1 MRIRPLKSSR
11 RRAALENAARAA
23 VEPLEG
29 RLLLSTVTL
38 SVTAS
43 GGNWSAFAA
52 DSTGDNAGIATFD
65 FDVVGT
71 GGVTVNTGH
80 NKTPVGTDSQSDADG
95 FDDLRQNGTVGT
107 QSGIVVNGVSGTY
120 QGDFG
125 ITGAQGGIIYE
136 GANNPEMDAE
146 VIQGYGQVASS
157 PNNSYNVTW
166 ANPALLATG
175 TYTVNGPG
183 DLVVQADAQSEGF
196 QTLAIVSNGM
206 WQGPENISSSS
217 TTIPGTVA
225 LTPTISNL
233 AFNVEPSNA
242 TAGTAISPAITV
254 ELLDQNSEVLTGD
267 NALVTLGVDSGPG
280 RLGGVDTVAAVNGV
294 ATFSNVSIN
303 TAGTYTLSADVGGVS
318 PAVSTSFSVSAAALE
333 KLVFVGQASTGSAG
347 SSLSPNFVVDAEDN
361 FGNVISGFNSN
372 VTLSILPGSTGPVLN
387 GTLTAAA
394 SNGQATFS
402 GLSLD
407 QSGTYALVATDT
419 SNTNIAGTSGNLT
432 ISAGAPSQL
441 LFTVQPTSI
450 TAGSAFAS
458 SVILRIE
465 DQFGNTVT
473 SDDSSVSLSVAS
485 GPSNTIIGTTT
496 LDAASGVA
504 RFGGLT
510 FHTAGTYTLEAEDTS
525 DGLASMASNPFT
537 VSAGATAT
545 FSVPQTLANVNAGGT
560 LASSIVVD
568 AEDAFG
574 NPVTNYN
581 SIVTLGFM
589 VAPSGV
595 NIAPITAQA
604 QSGVATFSFTQ
615 QLDIAGG
622 YRFQAT
628 QGSISGNSAKF
639 YVLAGAASQLVFIGQ
654 PGTVTAGGTFSSNV
668 VVDAEDVYG
677 NVATTDNSSVT
688 LSFVGTGGFSPV
700 AVTAQSGIATFSG
713 LPALDVAGRFKLSA
727 GKGTFTATSKNF
739 FVNAGTVTQL
749 AFAAPITE
757 FINAGTVISSIAVNA
772 EDQFGNLN
780 TTFDLKVTLGLQVA
794 PNGTLFTPLL
804 TRAVNGVATF
814 TNVGPFTNI
823 GGYRLKAYRTGLLSG
838 HSSKFYIEAPSSSLD
853 DTGDA
858 SAIVRGLDLEDFQI
872 IPSVL

>member
-1 MRIRPLKSSR
+1 M
-11 RRAALENAARAA
+11 
-23 VEPLEG
+23 
-29 RLLLSTVTL
+29 
-38 SVTAS
+38 
-43 GGNWSAFAA
+43 
-52 DSTGDNAGIATFD
+52 
-65 FDVVGT
+65 
-71 GGVTVNTGH
+71 
-80 NKTPVGTDSQSDADG
+80 
-95 FDDLRQNGTVGT
+95 
-107 QSGIVVNGVSGTY
+107 
-120 QGDFG
+120 
-125 ITGAQGGIIYE
+125 
-136 GANNPEMDAE
+136 
-146 VIQGYGQVASS
+146 S
-157 PNNSYNVTW
+157 PG
-166 ANPALLATG
+166 PIPLLATG

-225 LTPTISNL
+225 LTPTISSL